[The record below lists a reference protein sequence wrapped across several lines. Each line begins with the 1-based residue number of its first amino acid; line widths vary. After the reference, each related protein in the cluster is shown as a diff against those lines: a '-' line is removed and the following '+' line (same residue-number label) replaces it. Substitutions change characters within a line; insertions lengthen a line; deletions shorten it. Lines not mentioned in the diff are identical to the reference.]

1 MFNFPQMKIFVK
13 AKPKAKRKYLKQ
25 IDENHFEIAVNEPAE
40 QGKANQAIIKV
51 LAEYLNVSRSQLEII
66 SGREARQKIIKLNK

>member
-1 MFNFPQMKIFVK
+1 MKIFVK

-25 IDENHFEIAVNEPAE
+25 IDETHFEIAVNEPAE

-51 LAEYLNVSRSQLEII
+51 LAEYLDVSRSQLEII

>member
-1 MFNFPQMKIFVK
+1 MKIFIK

-25 IDENHFEIAVNEPAE
+25 IDETHFEIAVNEPAE

-51 LAEYLNVSRSQLEII
+51 LAEYLDVSRSQLEII
-66 SGREARQKIIKLNK
+66 SGREFRQKIVKLNK